1 MGPPLS
7 QQSKSAKAPLLQRKS
22 LIALSA
28 AAASL
33 AMLGLSFA
41 AVPIYRAFCS
51 ATGYGGTTQVAKTA
65 PSAPGHRE
73 LTVRFD
79 ANVAPG
85 LAWTF
90 TPETTEIRLVTGQ
103 TATIFYKVANVS
115 NKTVSA
121 RAAYNVAPDVAG
133 SYFDKISCFCFSEQ
147 TLGPRETAELPVV
160 FFLDP
165 ALEQD
170 AAMAGVQSITLSY
183 TFFAAKPAAAALLG
197 AAEGGAGVPAKPL
210 SERDDRSP

>member
-1 MGPPLS
+1 MH
-7 QQSKSAKAPLLQRKS
+7 QRKS
-22 LIALSA
+22 FIALCA
-28 AAASL
+28 GAASL

-41 AVPIYRAFCS
+41 AVPIYRAFCA

-65 PSAPGHRE
+65 PGVPGHRE

-85 LAWTF
+85 LAWKF
-90 TPETTEIRLVTGQ
+90 TPETTEIKLVTGQ

-115 NKTVSA
+115 DKTVSA
-121 RAAYNVAPDVAG
+121 RAAYNVTPDVAG

-147 TLGPRETAELPVV
+147 KLGPRETAELPVV

-183 TFFAAKPAAAALLG
+183 TFFAAKPAAALLG
-197 AAEGGAGVPAKPL
+197 AAEGRAGVQPAPL
-210 SERDDRSP
+210 SKRDDRSP